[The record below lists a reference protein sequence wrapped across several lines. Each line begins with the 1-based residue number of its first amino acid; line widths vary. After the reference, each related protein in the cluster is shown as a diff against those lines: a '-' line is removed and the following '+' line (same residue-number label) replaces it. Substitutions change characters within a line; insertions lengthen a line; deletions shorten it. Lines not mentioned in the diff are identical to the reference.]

1 LATAGLTALRLTT
14 TAPAGVACFGL
25 ATFGA
30 EMTISP
36 SWAFCID
43 LGKKKSGSVS
53 GAMNMVGNL
62 GSFVSASV
70 FPLMYRL
77 TGDSMA
83 YFLTAAA
90 LNLGAAAMWLAME
103 TSKPEFVMEKPCEA

>member
-1 LATAGLTALRLTT
+1 AMTGFLLSAAGLGAIHFTSSA
-14 TAPAGVACFGL
+14 AAGAACFAL

-43 LGKKKSGSVS
+43 LGKKSSGAVS
-53 GAMNMVGNL
+53 GAMNMVGNI
-62 GSFVSASV
+62 GSFTSASV
-70 FPLMYRL
+70 FPVMNRV
-77 TGDSMA
+77 TGGAGA

-90 LNLGAAAMWLAME
+90 LNLLAVLCWSRMRAE
-103 TSKPEFVMEKPCEA
+103 VRPKSS